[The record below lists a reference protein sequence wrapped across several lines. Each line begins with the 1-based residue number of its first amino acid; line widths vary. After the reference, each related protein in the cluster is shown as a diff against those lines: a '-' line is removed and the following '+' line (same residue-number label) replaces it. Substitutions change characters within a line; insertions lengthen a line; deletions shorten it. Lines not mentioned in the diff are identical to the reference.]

1 MQLLQQQETPAPD
14 GRATKSVIQKAEEY
28 EPLHDEI
35 LKQMDLQQQLFLAV
49 LTAGGIFLSLA
60 LQPGVSGLVAL
71 ILPVVGLGL
80 AIKLSAHDLRT
91 GQINYYLRFVLKS
104 PWEIIRRLLF
114 SGSKISDEESQILLE
129 QGIDVQAPEKKH
141 ELAPLLPNMHEL
153 GNRVVFG
160 TIYAAALGIGTIR
173 TYHNALHFDLL
184 TLFLWGLA
192 FFATAATLYV
202 LQRRR
207 VR

>member
-1 MQLLQQQETPAPD
+1 
-14 GRATKSVIQKAEEY
+14 
-28 EPLHDEI
+28 
-35 LKQMDLQQQLFLAV
+35 MDLQQQLFLAV

-129 QGIDVQAPEKKH
+129 QAIDVQAPEKKH
-141 ELAPLLPNMHEL
+141 QLSPLFPNMHAV
-153 GNRVVFG
+153 GNGVVFL
-160 TIYAAALGIGTIR
+160 TIHIVALGVGMIR
-173 TYHNALHFDLL
+173 TYHDAAHGDPL
-184 TLFLWGLA
+184 TLFLWVTALLA
-192 FFATAATLYV
+192 TVATMYT

>member
-1 MQLLQQQETPAPD
+1 MLSVQENPTSDAQ
-14 GRATKSVIQKAEEY
+14 ATKSVIQKAQEY

-91 GQINYYLRFVLKS
+91 GQINYHLRFVLKS
-104 PWEIIRRLLF
+104 PWEIIRRILF
-114 SGSKISDEESQILLE
+114 SGSTINDEERQILLE

-160 TIYAAALGIGTIR
+160 TIYAAALGIGTLR
-173 TYHNALHFDLL
+173 TYQDVLRFDPL
-184 TLFLWGLA
+184 TLFLWGLSFSA
-192 FFATAATLYV
+192 SAATMYV